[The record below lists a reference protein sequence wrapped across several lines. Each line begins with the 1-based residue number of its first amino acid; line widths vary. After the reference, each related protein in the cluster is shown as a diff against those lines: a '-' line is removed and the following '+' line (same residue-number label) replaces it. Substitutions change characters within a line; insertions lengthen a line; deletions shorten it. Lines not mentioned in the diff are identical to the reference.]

1 MRQHWLILGMIA
13 ALLSGCTTPD
23 KQKPSPLPA
32 VPTQDVL
39 GAEPRYEPYHPSAN
53 NDYQMNGHTYHIVQ
67 NPSQFSETGY
77 ASWYG
82 EESSGKMT
90 AIGERFN
97 PYALTAAHP
106 TLPIPSYV
114 RVTNLSNGRMMIVR
128 VNDRGPYKPGRIIE
142 LSKASSERL
151 NLTQSTKVKVDFIEV
166 AQDGSV
172 SGPGTIGSQIVK
184 QSYALPGRPT
194 LTTSPLGTPTMENVP
209 DQTGSQPLTNQ
220 QVEQTQ
226 SLMAQP
232 ETTEQLPAMK
242 LQPPK
247 PVTNSTSI
255 VTAPTAASANGF
267 MVQVGAVSSEQRAKE
282 WQQTLAQR
290 FNVQG
295 RVTQHSNVYR
305 VQLGPFNNRQ
315 QAADLQQKLADQIQ
329 QSSFIVSP

>member
-1 MRQHWLILGMIA
+1 MRQHWLILGMIVA
-13 ALLSGCTTPD
+13 SLSGCTTPD
-23 KQKPSPLPA
+23 EQKSSPLPA

-39 GAEPRYEPYHPSAN
+39 GAEPHYEPYHPSAN

-67 NPSQFSETGY
+67 DPSQFSETGY

-82 EESSGKMT
+82 AESNGKMT

-114 RVTNLSNGRMMIVR
+114 RVTNLSNGRMMVVR
-128 VNDRGPYKPGRIIE
+128 INDRGPYKQGRIID
-142 LSKASSERL
+142 LSKASAERL
-151 NLTQSTKVKVDFIEV
+151 NLTQSTKVKIDFIQV
-166 AQDGSV
+166 AQDGSL
-172 SGPGTIGSQIVK
+172 SGPGTVGSKIVK
-184 QSYALPGRPT
+184 QSYALPSRPV
-194 LTTSPLGTPTMENVP
+194 LTTGPLGTPTMEHVP
-209 DQTGSQPLTNQ
+209 DQTGNQPLANQ
-220 QVEQTQ
+220 SVEQTQ
-226 SLMAQP
+226 PLTVQS
-232 ETTEQLPAMK
+232 EVTGQLPAMK

-247 PVTNSTSI
+247 PVTNSTS
-255 VTAPTAASANGF
+255 TTAAPTSTKNGF

-282 WQQTLAQR
+282 WQHTLEQR

-295 RVTQHSNVYR
+295 RITQYSNVYR

-315 QAADLQQKLADQIQ
+315 QATDLQQKLADQIQ

>member
-1 MRQHWLILGMIA
+1 MRQHWLIFGMIA

-23 KQKPSPLPA
+23 KQKLAPLPV

-53 NDYQMNGHTYHIVQ
+53 DDYQMNGHTYHIVQ
-67 NPSQFSETGY
+67 APSQFSETGY

-128 VNDRGPYKPGRIIE
+128 VNDRGPYKPGRIID
-142 LSKASSERL
+142 LSKASAERL

-184 QSYALPGRPT
+184 QSYALPDRPT
-194 LTTSPLGTPTMENVP
+194 LTTSPLGTPTMENIP
-209 DQTGSQPLTNQ
+209 DQTSSQPLTNQ
-220 QVEQTQ
+220 PMKLTI
-226 SLMAQP
+226 QP
-232 ETTEQLPAMK
+232 EATEQLPTMK

-255 VTAPTAASANGF
+255 VTTPTAASANGF
-267 MVQVGAVSSEQRAKE
+267 IVQVGAVSSEQRAKK

-295 RVTQHSNVYR
+295 RVTQYNNVYR

>member
-23 KQKPSPLPA
+23 KQRPAPLPA

-67 NPSQFSETGY
+67 APSQFSETGY
-77 ASWYG
+77 ASWYS

-128 VNDRGPYKPGRIIE
+128 VNDRGPYKSGRIID
-142 LSKASSERL
+142 LSKASAERL

-166 AQDGSV
+166 AQDGSI
-172 SGPGTIGSQIVK
+172 SGPGTIGSRIVK

-220 QVEQTQ
+220 PEEQTQ
-226 SLMAQP
+226 SWMAQP

-282 WQQTLAQR
+282 WQQTLEQR

-295 RVTQHSNVYR
+295 RVTQYSNVYR

>member
-23 KQKPSPLPA
+23 KQKPTPLPA

-53 NDYQMNGHTYHIVQ
+53 DDYQMNGHTYHIVQ
-67 NPSQFSETGY
+67 APSQFSETGY

-128 VNDRGPYKPGRIIE
+128 VNDRGPYTPGRIID
-142 LSKASSERL
+142 LSRASAERL

-194 LTTSPLGTPTMENVP
+194 LTANPLGTPTMENIP
-209 DQTGSQPLTNQ
+209 DQTNSQPLTNQ
-220 QVEQTQ
+220 PMKLTI
-226 SLMAQP
+226 QP
-232 ETTEQLPAMK
+232 EATEQLPAMK

-247 PVTNSTSI
+247 PVTNSTPI
-255 VTAPTAASANGF
+255 VTTPTAASANGF

-295 RVTQHSNVYR
+295 RVTQYSNVYR

>member
-1 MRQHWLILGMIA
+1 MRQNWLILGMIS
-13 ALLSGCTTPD
+13 ALLSGCTAPNE
-23 KQKPSPLPA
+23 QKSPPLPA

-39 GAEPRYEPYHPSAN
+39 GAEPRYEPYHPGAN
-53 NDYQMNGHTYHIVQ
+53 NDYQMNGHIYHIVQ
-67 NPSQFSETGY
+67 DPSLFSETGY

-82 EESSGKMT
+82 AEHNGKMT

-128 VNDRGPYKPGRIIE
+128 VNDRGPYKPGRIID
-142 LSKASSERL
+142 LSKASAERL
-151 NLTQSTKVKVDFIEV
+151 NLTQSTKVKIDFIQV

-172 SGPGTIGSQIVK
+172 SGPGTVGSQIVK

-194 LTTSPLGTPTMENVP
+194 LTTSPLGTPRIENVP
-209 DQTGSQPLTNQ
+209 DQTSSQPLTAQ
-220 QVEQTQ
+220 PVEQTQ
-226 SLMAQP
+226 LLTIQP
-232 ETTEQLPAMK
+232 KATEQLPVMK

-247 PVTNSTSI
+247 PVTDSDLAT
-255 VTAPTAASANGF
+255 TAQTGPSVSSF

-282 WQQTLAQR
+282 WQQTLEQR

-295 RVTQHSNVYR
+295 RVIQYSNVYR

-315 QAADLQQKLADQIQ
+315 QATDLQQKLADQIQ

>member
-13 ALLSGCTTPD
+13 ALLSGCTAPNE
-23 KQKPSPLPA
+23 QKSSPLPA
-32 VPTQDVL
+32 VPTQDIL
-39 GAEPRYEPYHPSAN
+39 GAEPRYEPYHPGAN
-53 NDYQMNGHTYHIVQ
+53 NDYQMNGHIYHIVQ
-67 NPSQFSETGY
+67 DPSQFSETGY

-82 EESSGKMT
+82 AEYSGKMT

-128 VNDRGPYKPGRIIE
+128 VNDRGPYKPGRIID
-142 LSKASSERL
+142 LSKASAERL
-151 NLTQSTKVKVDFIEV
+151 NLTQSTKVKIDFIQV

-172 SGPGTIGSQIVK
+172 SGPGTVGSQIVK

-194 LTTSPLGTPTMENVP
+194 LTTNQLGTPTMGNVP
-209 DQTGSQPLTNQ
+209 DQTVSRPLTNQ
-220 QVEQTQ
+220 PEEQTQ
-226 SLMAQP
+226 PLAIQP
-232 ETTEQLPAMK
+232 EATEQLPAMK

-247 PVTNSTSI
+247 PVADSASTATVSTSS
-255 VTAPTAASANGF
+255 SANGF

-282 WQQTLAQR
+282 WQRTLEQR

-295 RVTQHSNVYR
+295 RVTQYSNVYR
-305 VQLGPFNNRQ
+305 VQLGPFSNRQ
-315 QAADLQQKLADQIQ
+315 HATDLQQKLADQIQ